1 MLKLII
7 EDIEQLTNTISLIPA
22 TKEDL
27 DLIIEAELFTTQ
39 ASYVDGKIPKDVVE
53 EIIQDAKDSIEHT
66 RMITYNNEIIGILQA
81 YELEG
86 YWYIGEIY
94 LIEEYRGHGI
104 GRIVLQNE
112 INNHKD
118 MTLCLNVYKNN
129 THAIELYK
137 SLGFEIT
144 EDSDGRY
151 IMKLFN
157 DDYITNPETIEAMKE
172 AEWLLQG
179 NGKKYETL
187 EEFWK
192 DVFDHE

>member
-7 EDIEQLTNTISLIPA
+7 ENVEQLTDEIVLIPA

-27 DLIIEAELFTTQ
+27 DLIIEAELFTTK
-39 ASYVDGKIPKDVVE
+39 ASYENGKIPSNVKK

-66 RMITYNNEIIGILQA
+66 RMITYNDEIIGILQA

-112 INNHKD
+112 IDNHKD
-118 MTLCLNVYKNN
+118 KTLCLNVYKNN

-137 SLGFEIT
+137 SLGFEVT

-157 DDYITNPETIEAMKE
+157 EDLTNPKTIEAMKE
-172 AEWLLQG
+172 AKWLSQG

-187 EEFWK
+187 EDLWK
-192 DVFDHE
+192 DVFEHE

>member
-1 MLKLII
+1 MIKLII
-7 EDIEQLTNTISLIPA
+7 ENVEQLTDEIVLIPA
-22 TKEDL
+22 TKKDL
-27 DLIIEAELFTTQ
+27 DLIIEAELFTTK
-39 ASYVDGKIPKDVVE
+39 ASYIDGKIPKNVVE

-66 RMITYNNEIIGILQA
+66 RMITYNDEIIGILQA

-104 GRIVLQNE
+104 GKIVLQNE
-112 INNHKD
+112 IDNHKD
-118 MTLCLNVYKNN
+118 KTLCLNVYKNN
-129 THAIELYK
+129 THAIDLYK

-157 DDYITNPETIEAMKE
+157 DDYI
-172 AEWLLQG
+172 
-179 NGKKYETL
+179 
-187 EEFWK
+187 
-192 DVFDHE
+192 

>member
-1 MLKLII
+1 MIKLII
-7 EDIEQLTNTISLIPA
+7 EDVEQLTDEISLIPA
-22 TKEDL
+22 TFEDL

-39 ASYVDGKIPKDVVE
+39 ASYEDGKIPNNVKK
-53 EIIQDAKDSIEHT
+53 EIIQDAKDSIKHT
-66 RMITYNNEIIGILQA
+66 RMITYNDEIIGILQA

-94 LIEEYRGHGI
+94 LIEEYRGQGI
-104 GRIVLQNE
+104 GKIVLQNE

-157 DDYITNPETIEAMKE
+157 DDYITNSETIEAMKE

-179 NGKKYETL
+179 NGKKYETF
-187 EEFWK
+187 EELWK
-192 DVFDHE
+192 DVFEHE

>member
-1 MLKLII
+1 MIKLII
-7 EDIEQLTNTISLIPA
+7 ENVERLTDEIVLIPA
-22 TKEDL
+22 TEENL
-27 DLIIEAELFTTQ
+27 DLIIEAELFTTK
-39 ASYVDGKIPKDVVE
+39 ASYIDGRIPKDVVE

-66 RMITYNNEIIGILQA
+66 RMITYNDEIIGILQA

-94 LIEEYRGHGI
+94 LIEEYRGQGI

-112 INNHKD
+112 IDNHKD
-118 MTLCLNVYKNN
+118 KTLCLNVYKNN
-129 THAIELYK
+129 THAINLYK
-137 SLGFEIT
+137 SLGFEVT

-157 DDYITNPETIEAMKE
+157 EDLTNPKTIEAMKE

-179 NGKKYETL
+179 NGKKYETF
-187 EEFWK
+187 EELWK
-192 DVFDHE
+192 DVFEYE